1 MRVLERLTRVVVLV
15 VGVAAPNLSNA
26 QDTIFFPPTDR
37 IAIRHMPSIPA
48 IELAPRV
55 HVHTVVGSTGSV
67 SFGEFDSAG
76 IAPLHHHTREQ
87 ADVGLSGQLD
97 MTVGSNV
104 EPLPPGF
111 GIIVPA
117 NVRHSIGNTHSGVR
131 TVIEFHTVRRPD
143 LVPPRPT
150 LTFPAAAEPVSLDA
164 NRRLVARI
172 DAGDGSTLTGE
183 TCTMR
188 SRRIATSVVD
198 VHPDATPTE
207 LFIYVAR
214 GTVRLAASGSTSTL
228 RPGMLVIVPAAIRNV
243 RLSSADADGASVIE
257 FSVRAR

>member
-1 MRVLERLTRVVVLV
+1 MRALERLSRVFWLV
-15 VGVAAPNLSNA
+15 VGGIAPKVSNA

-37 IAIRHMPSIPA
+37 IAIRHMPSIPS

-55 HVHTVVGSTGSV
+55 HVHTVVGATGSV

-97 MTVGSNV
+97 MTVGANV

-150 LTFPAAAEPVSLDA
+150 LTFPAAAEPVAVEA
-164 NRRLVARI
+164 NHRFVARI

-188 SRRIATSVVD
+188 SRRIAASVD

>member
-1 MRVLERLTRVVVLV
+1 MRVLEGLTRVVVVV
-15 VGVAAPNLSNA
+15 VGVAAPNVSNA
-26 QDTIFFPPTDR
+26 QDTIYFPPTDR
-37 IAIRHMPSIPA
+37 IAIRHMPSIPS

-55 HVHTVVGSTGSV
+55 HVHTVVGATGSV

-97 MTVGSNV
+97 MTVGANL

-143 LVPPRPT
+143 LVPPRPA
-150 LTFPAAAEPVSLDA
+150 LTFPAAAEPVSLEA
-164 NRRLVARI
+164 NRRLVEQI
-172 DAGDGSTLTGE
+172 DAGDGSALTGE

-188 SRRIATSVVD
+188 SRRVTAPVD

-207 LFIYVAR
+207 LFVYVVR

-243 RLSSADADGASVIE
+243 RFSSADADGASVIE